1 MSLLIPKLLLTNSSK
16 MRNIFCLFTLILFLY
31 LIIFNSEYALA
42 SIHTYPESSAQIMY
56 RSQQSLRDISD
67 RAWQAVLY
75 KRITSGQLKTLRLR
89 LVGFPGII
97 KLAHSQ
103 KLQVTTGTG
112 KVWNAKNV
120 LLDSYF
126 PPNVGEYDFME
137 VMKNLDYDTPL
148 RLHLSLQDSSRAEIV
163 VPIFAVK
170 EWRQLFEKIDF
181 W

>member
-1 MSLLIPKLLLTNSSK
+1 MRKITLI
-16 MRNIFCLFTLILFLY
+16 FTLILSLY
-31 LIIFNSEYALA
+31 LIIFNPQNALA
-42 SIHTYPESSAQIMY
+42 SIHKYPESSIQIMY

-75 KRITSGQLKTLRLR
+75 KRIKSGQLKNLNLR
-89 LVGFPGII
+89 LVGFPGMI
-97 KLAHSQ
+97 KLANSQ
-103 KLQVTTGTG
+103 KLQITTGTG
-112 KVWNAKNV
+112 KVWKADNV
-120 LLDSYF
+120 LLDSSF
-126 PPNVGEYDFME
+126 PPNVAEYNFLE

-148 RLHLSLQDSSRAEIV
+148 RLHLSLQDSSIAEIV